1 MKKAS
6 GSSFAFARRRSR
18 PVLSER
24 KQPVQTRARATV
36 DAILQATVQILLRPA
51 LGSLTTT
58 RVAKVAGVSVGTL
71 YQYFPNVEALLAAV
85 ITRYLEAIR
94 DAALDGLER
103 SRGLEPDA
111 ALREML
117 QSLLA
122 HKRRTQQAS
131 RALKA
136 WAATVDGARLKRQ
149 VFAPLAEALAELL
162 ATKFGAGR
170 DAPRR
175 ALLLMGAVDGALSAS
190 LDAGA
195 EAFDHPALADTLV
208 QVALVVARR
217 REVAS

>member
-6 GSSFAFARRRSR
+6 GSSFAFARRRAK
-18 PVLSER
+18 PAFSER

-36 DAILQATVQILLRPA
+36 DAILQATVQVLLRPG

-58 RVAKVAGVSVGTL
+58 RVAHVAGVSVGTL
-71 YQYFPNVEALLAAV
+71 YQYFPNLEALLAAV

-94 DAALDGLER
+94 DAALAGLER

-111 ALREML
+111 AMREVL
-117 QSLLA
+117 ESLLA
-122 HKRRTQQAS
+122 HKRRSQDAS

-136 WAATVDGARLKRQ
+136 LAATVDGARLKRQ
-149 VFAPLAEALAELL
+149 VFAPLAEAMAEQLASR
-162 ATKFGAGR
+162 FGAGS
-170 DAPRR
+170 DAPWR

-195 EAFDHPALADTLV
+195 EALNHPALAETLV
-208 QVALVVARR
+208 QMALVIAR
-217 REVAS
+217 SPS